1 MFDTLDY
8 EELMTLLHDA
18 IEMQDI
24 SLYKRIVQEING
36 RTRDLE

>member
-24 SLYKRIVQEING
+24 NLYNRVQAEIN
-36 RTRDLE
+36 RRVSCYE